1 MANLNDR
8 FVYDENKLN
17 ITKEI
22 IDKITIIE
30 YKIKEIDNSIK
41 ELERQYDE
49 NKLILD
55 SFEPKIGHK
64 RSRFWIEN

>member
-22 IDKITIIE
+22 IDKIIIIE

-55 SFEPKIGHK
+55 SLEPKVGHK
-64 RSRFWIEN
+64 RSRFYIEN